1 MDVTPE
7 DLERA
12 EFASAD
18 AGFDPDAVRELLR
31 KAAERM
37 RALEREGVKSVS
49 ASVGAVL
56 EQAVKSGEDLIASAT
71 KDADAVRAAAE
82 GDAERI
88 ANDAA
93 AVAAKTIAEGEK
105 AAAEQVESAQR
116 EVEEILATAEKNA
129 RDRSTQVINEAQ
141 QRLDRLLAAE
151 RDVHDRL
158 KAAMADIQ
166 ASVSRVG
173 VSQSA
178 ELALTVEDPTPDVH
192 WADDADDSAPADD
205 IGDERKSA

>member
-12 EFASAD
+12 EFDTAD
-18 AGFDPDAVRELLR
+18 GGFDPDAVRELLR
-31 KAAERM
+31 KAAARM

-49 ASVGAVL
+49 DSVSAVL
-56 EQAVKSGEDLIASAT
+56 EQAVKSGEELVASAT
-71 KDADAVRAAAE
+71 NDADAVRAAAE
-82 GDAERI
+82 TDAERI

-93 AVAAKTIAEGEK
+93 AVAAKSIADGEK
-105 AAAEQVESAQR
+105 AVAERLEAADQQVEGILAAAERSAR
-116 EVEEILATAEKNA
+116 E
-129 RDRSTQVINEAQ
+129 RSTQVINEAQ

-158 KAAMADIQ
+158 QAAMTDIQ

-173 VSQSA
+173 VSQAA
-178 ELALTVEDPTPDVH
+178 ELALTVEDPSSEVA
-192 WADDADDSAPADD
+192 WADDET
-205 IGDERKSA
+205 DEVAEKRKSA

>member
-12 EFASAD
+12 EFETTD

-31 KAAERM
+31 SAATRM
-37 RALEREGVKSVS
+37 RALESEGVKSVS
-49 ASVGAVL
+49 ESVSAVL
-56 EQAVKSGEDLIASAT
+56 DQAVKSGEELVASAT
-71 KDADAVRAAAE
+71 TDADAIRASAE
-82 GDAERI
+82 VDVERI
-88 ANDAA
+88 ASDAA

-105 AAAEQVESAQR
+105 ASAELVEAGSKQVD
-116 EVEEILATAEKNA
+116 EILATAEKNA
-129 RDRSTQVINEAQ
+129 RDRSAQVINEAQ

-158 KAAMADIQ
+158 QSAMTDIQ

-173 VSQSA
+173 VSQSE
-178 ELALTVEDPTPDVH
+178 ELALTVEDPNSDVS
-192 WADDADDSAPADD
+192 WADDAADE
-205 IGDERKSA
+205 IAAQRNKSA

>member
-12 EFASAD
+12 EFDSAAD
-18 AGFDPDAVRELLR
+18 GFDPEGVRELLR

-49 ASVGAVL
+49 DSVSAVL
-56 EQAVKSGEDLIASAT
+56 EQAVKSGEELVASAT
-71 KDADAVRAAAE
+71 ADADAVRGAA
-82 GDAERI
+82 D
-88 ANDAA
+88 NDAA
-93 AVAAKTIAEGEK
+93 RIAHDAAEVAAKTIADGEK
-105 AAAEQVESAQR
+105 AAAEIVEAADKQ
-116 EVEEILATAEKNA
+116 VEEILATAEKNA
-129 RDRSTQVINEAQ
+129 RERSAQVINEAQ

-158 KAAMADIQ
+158 HAAMTDIQ

-178 ELALTVEDPTPDVH
+178 ELALTVEDPNAEVN
-192 WADDADDSAPADD
+192 WADDAADE
-205 IGDERKSA
+205 IAAKRKSA

>member
-1 MDVTPE
+1 VDVTPE

-12 EFASAD
+12 EFDSTD
-18 AGFDPDAVRELLR
+18 GGFEPDAVRELLR

-37 RALEREGVKSVS
+37 RALERGGVKSVS
-49 ASVGAVL
+49 ESVGAVL
-56 EQAVKSGEDLIASAT
+56 EQAVKSGEELVAPAT
-71 KDADAVRAAAE
+71 KDGDAIRGAAEADAT
-82 GDAERI
+82 RI
-88 ANDAA
+88 ADDAA
-93 AVAAKTIAEGEK
+93 AVAAKRIAEGEK
-105 AAAEQVESAQR
+105 ASAELVEAASTQ
-116 EVEEILATAEKNA
+116 VEEILATAEKNA

-158 KAAMADIQ
+158 QAAMTDIQ

-178 ELALTVEDPTPDVH
+178 ELALTVEDPNSDVP
-192 WADDADDSAPADD
+192 WADDAS
-205 IGDERKSA
+205 DEIAEQRKSA

>member
-1 MDVTPE
+1 VDVTPE

-12 EFASAD
+12 EFGTTD
-18 AGFDPDAVRELLR
+18 AGFEPDAVRDLLR
-31 KAAERM
+31 KAASRM

-49 ASVGAVL
+49 ESVGAVL

-71 KDADAVRAAAE
+71 KDADAVRAAAD
-82 GDAERI
+82 GDAKRI
-88 ANDAA
+88 TGDAA

-105 AAAEQVESAQR
+105 AAAERLEAAQ
-116 EVEEILATAEKNA
+116 EQVEEILATAERNA
-129 RDRSTQVINEAQ
+129 RERSAQVINEAQ

-158 KAAMADIQ
+158 KAAMTDIQ

-178 ELALTVEDPTPDVH
+178 ELALTVEDPDSDVH
-192 WADDADDSAPADD
+192 WADDAGTAD
-205 IGDERKSA
+205 EAAEARKSA